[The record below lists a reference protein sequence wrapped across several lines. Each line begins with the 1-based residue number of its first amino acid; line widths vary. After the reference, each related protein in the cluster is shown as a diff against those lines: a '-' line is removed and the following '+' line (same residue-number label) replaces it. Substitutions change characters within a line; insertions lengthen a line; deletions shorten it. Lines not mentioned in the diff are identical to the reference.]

1 MSALK
6 RDPSENSQEAMVEED
21 VQMKEEAEVEQKV
34 DLSQFIGQGDADPDM
49 WVAMQ
54 DYLDK

>member
-6 RDPSENSQEAMVEED
+6 RDPSENSQEAMVDED

-54 DYLDK
+54 DYLDQ

>member
-1 MSALK
+1 MSLLK
-6 RDPSENSQEAMVEED
+6 RDPSENSQEAMVDED
-21 VQMKEEAEVEQKV
+21 VQMKEEPEVEQKV

-54 DYLDK
+54 DYLDQ